1 MIKIGSHFC
10 FIESNH
16 QSLYYS
22 NGYILYLYMLISYLY
37 NKTNVANYTYEG
49 DTKTVKPL
57 ELLYIEHCCFKL
69 LLDAV
74 VFEAMHE
81 CCSITFELLI
91 HHLLSEN
98 TYSHYN
104 LKSIFHSLLLFLDSK
119 PHSKLLM
126 HPVVQIWV
134 TLMQWKIRNLHESFK
149 CHHIQLF
156 LKWN

>member
-1 MIKIGSHFC
+1 
-10 FIESNH
+10 
-16 QSLYYS
+16 
-22 NGYILYLYMLISYLY
+22 MLISYLY

-57 ELLYIEHCCFKL
+57 ELLYIEYCCFKL

-104 LKSIFHSLLLFLDSK
+104 L
-119 PHSKLLM
+119 
-126 HPVVQIWV
+126 
-134 TLMQWKIRNLHESFK
+134 
-149 CHHIQLF
+149 
-156 LKWN
+156 